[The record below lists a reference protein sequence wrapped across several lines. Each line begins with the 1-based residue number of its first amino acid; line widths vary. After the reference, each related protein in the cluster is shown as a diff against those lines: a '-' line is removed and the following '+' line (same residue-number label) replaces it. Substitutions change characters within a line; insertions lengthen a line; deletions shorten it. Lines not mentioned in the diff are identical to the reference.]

1 MDSLV
6 SFMISASFSMEDST
20 STNLSNSPS
29 PKSATEGWQ
38 LSQIKTINMSFTCL
52 NKWTSTDDNEKNH
65 LLLKQKQ
72 KNEVRKQQE
81 NADYYAGMLALAN
94 DRMKA
99 YQTEM
104 QQSEVSKQ
112 LLYLVSFSIGKNN
125 QYKNII
131 YN

>member
-1 MDSLV
+1 MR
-6 SFMISASFSMEDST
+6 
-20 STNLSNSPS
+20 
-29 PKSATEGWQ
+29 
-38 LSQIKTINMSFTCL
+38 IN
-52 NKWTSTDDNEKNH
+52 
-65 LLLKQKQ
+65 
-72 KNEVRKQQE
+72 
-81 NADYYAGMLALAN
+81 YAGMLALAN

-104 QQSEVSKQ
+104 QQSEASKQ

>member
-38 LSQIKTINMSFTCL
+38 LSQIKTINMSFTGL

>member
-38 LSQIKTINMSFTCL
+38 LSQIKTINMSFTGS